1 MTKPMTPAESFK
13 YQTLKKKLLVQI
25 GSDQDLLMQING
37 RIAQL
42 IADGHSS
49 MGALKRA
56 AIEKRIPLR

>member
-1 MTKPMTPAESFK
+1 MTKPMTPEQSFK
-13 YQTLKKKLLVQI
+13 YQTLKKKLLAQI
-25 GSDQDLLMQING
+25 AGNDELVMQING

-42 IADGHSS
+42 IAEGHSS